1 MSAAQKTP
9 EEVGIENAIADAKYW
24 ASYDG
29 GKPHPRQ
36 EIEAA
41 LDDYGARFNSGDI
54 AHWAEILSPDVLYVD
69 GHFGVFHGRKA
80 VREWASAL
88 STGQTAL
95 KFVSAWYM
103 IDGNVVVNFNWGR
116 FPNPDGSYE
125 PYDSWRKPGGSLD
138 KYPYQFQNLSIL
150 VYGGDGMFCYEQD
163 FYSAPAYT
171 GIMERWNK
179 QRGQRG

>member
-1 MSAAQKTP
+1 MSAAAKSP
-9 EEVGIENAIADAKYW
+9 EEIGIENALADAQYW
-24 ASYDG
+24 ASY
-29 GKPHPRQ
+29 KPSKVFARE

-54 AHWAEILSPDVLYVD
+54 AHWCDILSDDVLYVD
-69 GHFGVFHGRKA
+69 GHFGVFRGRKA
-80 VREWASAL
+80 VREWATAL
-88 STGQTAL
+88 SSGQTAL
-95 KFVSAWYM
+95 KFVSAWYQ

-125 PYDSWRKPGGSLD
+125 PYDSWRNPGGPLD

-179 QRGQRG
+179 QRG